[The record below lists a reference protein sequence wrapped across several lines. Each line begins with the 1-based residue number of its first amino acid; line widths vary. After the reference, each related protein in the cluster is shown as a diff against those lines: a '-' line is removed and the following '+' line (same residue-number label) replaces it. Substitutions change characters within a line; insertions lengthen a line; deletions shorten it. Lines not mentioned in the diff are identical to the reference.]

1 MKQKYLSQLPTKQ
14 TRENVQR
21 VITFFVI
28 ELSNTPNPS
37 PNHQLHIVSQG
48 FVDDCAS
55 DRCSSLHSP
64 HISTESDEVLLI
76 IIILLLSK
84 YRF

>member
-1 MKQKYLSQLPTKQ
+1 M
-14 TRENVQR
+14 QR

-37 PNHQLHIVSQG
+37 PNHQLHNIIVNQG
-48 FVDDCAS
+48 FVDDCVS

-64 HISTESDEVLLI
+64 HISTESDEVSLI
-76 IIILLLSK
+76 IIIFKMQILNYNNYIIILK
-84 YRF
+84 